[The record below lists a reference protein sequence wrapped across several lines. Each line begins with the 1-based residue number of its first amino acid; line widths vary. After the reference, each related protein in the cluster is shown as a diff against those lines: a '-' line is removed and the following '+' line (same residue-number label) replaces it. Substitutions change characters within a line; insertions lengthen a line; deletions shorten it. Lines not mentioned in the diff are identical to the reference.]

1 MRFEG
6 SITICFEGEFEGKD
20 IEQIIANPMRALTS
34 DTERF
39 IVDYN
44 LEKVRYD
51 DEE

>member
-6 SITICFEGEFEGKD
+6 SITIRFEGEFEGKD
-20 IEQIIANPMRALTS
+20 IQQIIANPMRALTS

-39 IVDYN
+39 VVDYD
-44 LEKVRYD
+44 LEEVLYD